1 MEFMD
6 KLLKTESRIRRH
18 IENLFGD
25 GAGQTP
31 LEVRRDILEQVEA
44 HILIDKGGK
53 AFPFG
58 RILIYLHPQSQ
69 ALRDVF
75 QAAFLG
81 DRSLENDIREMLK
94 ESGTGFPHGFTVSIE
109 LEAPCDPEP
118 PAGGSRPVFT
128 LEFISA
134 EDVRKE
140 QRPRATL
147 IVLKGVAEQPVYQV
161 DKDRVLIGRL
171 GELLD
176 REGQMTRRNDI
187 VFLDNGEEINSTI
200 GRAHAA
206 VYFDR
211 ERRVFRITDEVSRYG
226 TRIFRDGRTIE
237 VPGGNPRGIRLR
249 SGDEIHLG
257 RGCLRFE
264 IADANE
270 SAKE

>member
-1 MEFMD
+1 MGFMD

-31 LEVRRDILEQVEA
+31 LEARRDILEQVEA

-58 RILIYLHPQSQ
+58 RILIHLHPQNQ
-69 ALRDVF
+69 ALRDVL

-81 DRSLENDIREMLK
+81 NRSLENDIREMLK
-94 ESGTGFPHGFTVSIE
+94 ESGARFPHGLTVGIE
-109 LEAPCDPEP
+109 LEAPGDPE

-128 LEFISA
+128 LEFIRA

-147 IVLKGVAEQPVYQV
+147 IVLKGAAEQSLYHV

-176 REGQMTRRNDI
+176 REGQITRRNDI

-206 VYFDR
+206 MYFDR

-264 IADANE
+264 IADSNG
-270 SAKE
+270 SAED